1 MATRTFPFS
10 TLINKQTSVFPA
22 LDDADVILERRDA
35 ENLVL
40 MRSERFMAMAE
51 GLRLAARSLTIV
63 ARANRMLAE
72 EVFAE
77 ELPWLRWLP
86 DEARPECVCE
96 LLGEL
101 LAGADT
107 GLFMPF
113 ARALKEWKAT
123 AEIHSDPELA
133 QRLRGPFD
141 TVEAADI
148 PQPGG
153 GSSDSDKASG
163 SGR

>member
-40 MRSERFMAMAE
+40 MRSERFQAMVD
-51 GLRLAARSLTIV
+51 GLALAAKSLAVI
-63 ARANRMLAE
+63 ARTKRALAE

-77 ELPWLRWLP
+77 ELPWLVWLP
-86 DEARPECVCE
+86 AEARVECVAE
-96 LLGEL
+96 LLDHL

-107 GLFMPF
+107 GLLLPF
-113 ARALKEWKAT
+113 ARALREWKST
-123 AEIHSDPELA
+123 AEIYSDPELA
-133 QRLRGPFD
+133 HRLRGPFTTD
-141 TVEAADI
+141 AAEDL
-148 PQPGG
+148 PRPGSKG
-153 GSSDSDKASG
+153 LG
-163 SGR
+163 